1 MLQVDT
7 ASVETQNL
15 ERVISELRAA
25 FREERIR
32 YRSIRRESGKLQL
45 VFLDSSMKEL
55 GKSLLKIQFQD
66 LTLDSEEDE
75 SVVLVVNEEAMK
87 ESIENAFIW
96 EGGEVDGVMI
106 LFQGKIHIKR

>member
-25 FREERIR
+25 FREESIR

-55 GKSLLKIQFQD
+55 GKSLLKIQFKD
-66 LTLDSEEDE
+66 LTLTRSDE

-87 ESIENAFIW
+87 ESIENALQQNLTTQKS
-96 EGGEVDGVMI
+96 G
-106 LFQGKIHIKR
+106 Q